1 MEELYYFN
9 LGILIGI
16 IIIGIIGLIKAWYKS
31 LVLNLT
37 KADLSDLIYDVADDL
52 NYEIERTYDELEVK
66 IEQVERSLQV
76 EIDEAISMLNLRLD
90 RFENEINL
98 KLKKPDDA
106 V

>member
-16 IIIGIIGLIKAWYKS
+16 IIIAIMGLIKSWYKS

-37 KADLSDLIYDVADDL
+37 KVDLSDLIYDVADDL
-52 NYEIERTYDELEVK
+52 NYEIERTYDELTVK

-76 EIDEAISMLNLRLD
+76 EISEIISILDSRLD

-98 KLKKPDDA
+98 KLKKADGT